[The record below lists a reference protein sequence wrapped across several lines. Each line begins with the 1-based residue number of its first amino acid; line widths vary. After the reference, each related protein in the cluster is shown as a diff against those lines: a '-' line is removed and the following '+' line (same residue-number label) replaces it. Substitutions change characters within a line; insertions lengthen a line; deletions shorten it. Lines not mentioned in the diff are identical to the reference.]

1 MSLKNK
7 ILLAI
12 GYFLGFVAELVFL
25 GWIANATVLAAES
38 PKEPRITIQSLGLPQ
53 RSLNLISLAPVVADG
68 KTVGALAV
76 YDDPAT
82 QRSEDYLELYDSD
95 GELVAIGWV
104 DQFGIQR
111 IAIDRALLEGRD
123 DLHGV
128 FVTVVDGE
136 SI

>member
-1 MSLKNK
+1 MTLKNK

-12 GYFLGFVAELVFL
+12 GYFLGFVTELVFL
-25 GWIANATVLAAES
+25 GWIANATELAAENA
-38 PKEPRITIQSLGLPQ
+38 KEPSITIESLGLPQ
-53 RSLNLISLAPVVADG
+53 RSLNLISLSPVMADG
-68 KTVGALAV
+68 KSVGALAV

-104 DQFGIQR
+104 DQFGIER

-136 SI
+136 PI

>member
-12 GYFLGFVAELVFL
+12 TFFLAFVAELMVL
-25 GWIANATVLAAES
+25 LWIANATELAAES
-38 PKEPRITIQSLGLPQ
+38 AKEPRITIESLGLPQ
-53 RSLNLISLAPVVADG
+53 RSLNLISLSPVLLDG

-104 DQFGIQR
+104 DQFGIER
-111 IAIDRALLEGRD
+111 IAIDRALIEGRD

-136 SI
+136 PI

>member
-12 GYFLGFVAELVFL
+12 TFFFAFVAELMVL
-25 GWIANATVLAAES
+25 LWIANATELAAES
-38 PKEPRITIQSLGLPQ
+38 AKEPRITIESLGLPQ
-53 RSLNLISLAPVVADG
+53 RSLNLISLSPVVVDG
-68 KTVGALAV
+68 KTVGAVAV

-82 QRSEDYLELYDSD
+82 PRSQDYLELYDSGGD
-95 GELVAIGWV
+95 LVAVGWF
-104 DQFGIQR
+104 DQFGIER

-136 SI
+136 PI

>member
-1 MSLKNK
+1 MTLKNK

-12 GYFLGFVAELVFL
+12 GYFLGFVTELVFL
-25 GWIANATVLAAES
+25 GWIANATELAAENA
-38 PKEPRITIQSLGLPQ
+38 KEPSITIESLGLPQ
-53 RSLNLISLAPVVADG
+53 RSLNLISLSPVMADG
-68 KTVGALAV
+68 KSVGALAV

-104 DQFGIQR
+104 DQFGIER
-111 IAIDRALLEGRD
+111 VAIDRALLEGRD

-136 SI
+136 PI

>member
-7 ILLAI
+7 VLLAVT
-12 GYFLGFVAELVFL
+12 FFFGFVAELIVL
-25 GWIANATVLAAES
+25 GWIANATELATES
-38 PKEPRITIQSLGLPQ
+38 AKEPKITIESLGLPQ
-53 RSLNLISLAPVVADG
+53 RSLNLISLSPVVVDG
-68 KTVGALAV
+68 KTVGALAT
-76 YDDPAT
+76 YDDPTT

-104 DQFGIQR
+104 DQFGIER
-111 IAIDRALLEGRD
+111 IAIDRALIKGRD

-136 SI
+136 PI

>member
-1 MSLKNK
+1 MSLKRR
-7 ILLAI
+7 IYLAVI
-12 GYFLGFVAELVFL
+12 IFLGFIGELLFL
-25 GWIANATVLAAES
+25 GFIAATAVHAGGNAAPS
-38 PKEPRITIQSLGLPQ
+38 KSIIQTLGLPL
-53 RSLNLISLAPVVADG
+53 RSLNLISLSPVVADG
-68 KTVGALAV
+68 KTVGALAT

-104 DQFGIQR
+104 DQFGIER
-111 IAIDRALLEGRD
+111 IAIDRALLEGRE

-136 SI
+136 PI

>member
-7 ILLAI
+7 I
-12 GYFLGFVAELVFL
+12 FLVLTFFFGFVAELIVL
-25 GWIANATVLAAES
+25 GWIANANAQAAES
-38 PKEPRITIQSLGLPQ
+38 TAKPKIVLPTHGQAQGSLQ
-53 RSLNLISLAPVVADG
+53 LISLSPLVADG
-68 KTVGALAV
+68 KTVGAVAV

-82 QRSEDYLELYDSD
+82 RRSEDYLELYDSD

-111 IAIDRALLEGRD
+111 IAVDRAFLEGRE
-123 DLHGV
+123 DLQGE

-136 SI
+136 PI

>member
-12 GYFLGFVAELVFL
+12 TFFFGFVAELIVL
-25 GWIANATVLAAES
+25 GWIANANAQATES
-38 PKEPRITIQSLGLPQ
+38 AKEPKITIESLGLPQ
-53 RSLNLISLAPVVADG
+53 RSLNLISLSPVVADG
-68 KTVGALAV
+68 KTVGALAA

-104 DQFGIQR
+104 DQFGIER
-111 IAIDRALLEGRD
+111 IAIDRALLEGRE

-136 SI
+136 PI

>member
-12 GYFLGFVAELVFL
+12 TFFFGFGAELMVL
-25 GWIANATVLAAES
+25 GWIANANGQAAES
-38 PKEPRITIQSLGLPQ
+38 AKEPKITIESLGLPQ
-53 RSLNLISLAPVVADG
+53 RSLNLISLSPVVADG
-68 KTVGALAV
+68 KTVGALAA

-104 DQFGIQR
+104 DQFGIER
-111 IAIDRALLEGRD
+111 IAIDRALLEGRE

-136 SI
+136 PI